1 MHDEMNDAFE
11 SLYSDDSFA
20 LELGRFVLSASRFEA
35 ILKKFL
41 QAKASGSKLEKASMG
56 NLLRK
61 LKNSQYIGCTL
72 DYHLSFILQQ
82 RNYFVHQLYDRLTGF
97 MLDRTEVNQFR
108 NRVKGLQDELDSFAN
123 LFEEALKNAE
133 NETQLSSAEQSLNR

>member
-11 SLYSDDSFA
+11 SLYTDDSFA

-41 QAKASGSKLEKASMG
+41 QAKADGSKLEKASMG
-56 NLLRK
+56 GLLTK

-97 MLDRTEVNQFR
+97 TLDRTEVNQFR
-108 NRVKGLQDELDSFAN
+108 NRVKGLQDELDSFAK
-123 LFEEALKNAE
+123 LFEEALQNQAE
-133 NETQLSSAEQSLNR
+133 KAAGVVQ

>member
-1 MHDEMNDAFE
+1 MYDEMYDAFE

-41 QAKASGSKLEKASMG
+41 QAKADGTKLEKATMG
-56 NLLRK
+56 GLLTK

-72 DYHLSFILQQ
+72 DYHLSFILHQ
-82 RNYFVHQLYDRLTGF
+82 RYYFVHQLYDRLASF
-97 MLDRTEVNQFR
+97 MLDSTEVDRFR
-108 NRVKGLQDELDSFAN
+108 NRVKSLQDELDSFAK
-123 LFEEALKNAE
+123 LFEEALQNQAQKAAGVV
-133 NETQLSSAEQSLNR
+133 Q

>member
-1 MHDEMNDAFE
+1 MHDEMNNAFE

-35 ILKKFL
+35 ILKKLL
-41 QAKASGSKLEKASMG
+41 QAKADGSKLEKASMG
-56 NLLRK
+56 GLLTK

-97 MLDRTEVNQFR
+97 MLDRTEVDQFR
-108 NRVKGLQDELDSFAN
+108 NRVKGLQDELDSFAIQ
-123 LFEEALKNAE
+123 FEEALQNQAE
-133 NETQLSSAEQSLNR
+133 